1 MSKDELA
8 DWSTTAGNNTDVGGI
23 NIAENM
29 ATGDVNNAMREIMAQ
44 LAENYGSHRWRE
56 EGASVPS
63 DNLNSIT
70 ESGVY
75 TYAPSDAN
83 VPMAV
88 SGGVL
93 HLQRPTDRALQ
104 IAANAAETE
113 SLRIFWRQKTG
124 VGWSS
129 WRELMHHNTS
139 ANDVLTV
146 LSTGAVVS
154 STESALIDP
163 EASEFG
169 VGIGADGQLTV
180 STQDQAPLRVKRS
193 NTDGSL
199 IQWYRGTS
207 QVGTVSV
214 TSGVVSYGSFCGTHW
229 LQFMSLAKPDILPGT
244 IVETIDRLC
253 DWPGE
258 TETVLPQIVVAE
270 PGSRSVYGVF
280 SHWDGDTRD
289 VYVASLGAFK
299 VRVAKGS
306 ALKRGD
312 LIEAGPGGVGVVQAD
327 DIVRSSTVAKVT
339 AVVRT
344 FVYRDGSF
352 LVPCTLHCG

>member
-8 DWSTTAGNNTDVGGI
+8 DWSATAGNNTDVGGI
-23 NIAENM
+23 NIAEAM

-44 LAENYGSHRWRE
+44 LATDYASQRWRT
-56 EGASVPS
+56 EGAAVPS
-63 DNLNSIT
+63 NNLNSIT
-70 ESGVY
+70 ASGIY
-75 TYAPSDAN
+75 TYASSDAN
-83 VPMAV
+83 VPTLQ
-88 SGGVL
+88 SGVLL
-93 HLQRPTDRALQ
+93 HLQRGTGRAFQLVSPVGPTV
-104 IAANAAETE
+104 N
-113 SLRIFWRQKTG
+113 LRILWRQNSDE
-124 VGWSS
+124 GWSA
-129 WRELMHHNTS
+129 WRELMHHGTT
-139 ANDVLTV
+139 ANGIFSVT
-146 LSTGAVVS
+146 TNGAVVS
-154 STESALIDP
+154 STQSVLIDP
-163 EASEFG
+163 NAAEFG
-169 VGIGADGQLTV
+169 CSFSSGGQIIASAT
-180 STQDQAPLRVKRS
+180 DQAPAVLKRTS
-193 NTDGSL
+193 SDGSL
-199 IQWYRGTS
+199 VQWWRGTS

-214 TSGVVSYGSFCGTHW
+214 TNGVVSYGSFCGTHW
-229 LQFMSLAKPDILPGT
+229 SQFMSLAKPDILPGT

-270 PGSRSVYGVF
+270 PKSRAVYGVF

-289 VYVASLGAFK
+289 VYVASLGAFS